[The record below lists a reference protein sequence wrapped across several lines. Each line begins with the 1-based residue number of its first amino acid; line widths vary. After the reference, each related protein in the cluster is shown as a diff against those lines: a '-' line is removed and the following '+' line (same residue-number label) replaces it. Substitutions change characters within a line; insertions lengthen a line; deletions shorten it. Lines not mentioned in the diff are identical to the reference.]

1 MAGKEIV
8 PQLGVDSYSCP
19 HCGALAHQ
27 VWFHVVPSGFS
38 KGQKPHPISLAD
50 IKQFAALKRD
60 DDDAQE
66 KADELLSRFEKHEVT
81 YQSKNYSSNSYWEM
95 MNLFMSRCFA
105 CEGFA
110 VWIKD
115 QLVWPAHSLKIE
127 PHADIPANIRDD
139 FIEASEI
146 VQKSPRGSAA
156 LSRLI
161 VQKLMADLGES
172 GKDLNADIAALV
184 KKGLE
189 PEIQMALDIVRV
201 TGNNAV
207 HPGQIDLKD
216 DPGIAVALL
225 QLINLVVERRISAQ
239 KRIEEMFGNLPA
251 GALKQIAKRDGED
264 KPS

>member
-1 MAGKEIV
+1 MAGKEIA
-8 PQLGVDSYSCP
+8 PQLGGESFYCP

-27 VWFHVVPSGFS
+27 FWFHVVPNGFGKGS
-38 KGQKPHPISLAD
+38 KPDALSLAD
-50 IKQFAALKRD
+50 IRQFAALNRND
-60 DDDAQE
+60 DEDAQK
-66 KADELLSRFEKHEVT
+66 KANELLGRFKKHEIT
-81 YQSKNYSSNSYWEM
+81 YETKKYSSNSNWEM
-95 MNLFMSRCFA
+95 MNLFMSRCYA

-115 QLVWPAHSLKIE
+115 QLIWPAHSLRIE
-127 PHADIPANIRDD
+127 PHPDIPANVKDD
-139 FIEASEI
+139 FIESSEI
-146 VQKSPRGSAA
+146 VTKSPRGSAA

-207 HPGQIDLKD
+207 HPGQIDLTD
-216 DPGIAVALL
+216 DPGIAIALL
-225 QLINLVVERRISAQ
+225 QLINLVVERRISTQ
-239 KRIEEMFGNLPA
+239 KRIEEMFSNLPP
-251 GALKQIAKRDGED
+251 GTLEQIAKRDAP
-264 KPS
+264 K